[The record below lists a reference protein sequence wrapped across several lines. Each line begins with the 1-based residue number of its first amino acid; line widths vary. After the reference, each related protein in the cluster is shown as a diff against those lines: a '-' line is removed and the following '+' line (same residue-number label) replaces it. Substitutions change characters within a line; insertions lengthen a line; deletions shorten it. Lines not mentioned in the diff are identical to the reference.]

1 MNRDR
6 RIARTAS
13 LIALGALVL
22 VAASEA
28 TASEGDLVLLPDPRT
43 LIILVVLFGLMV
55 LPVNALI
62 FKPIF
67 RVLDERDEKVAGS
80 RRQADRLFAKADE
93 VLERYEQSLR
103 EVRQDAESGRKQTLE
118 RARADAAAKT
128 AEARSEAEREVVRSR
143 EEVAVAFSKA
153 RVTMQSQAQGLAAEV
168 AARALGRALS

>member
-1 MNRDR
+1 
-6 RIARTAS
+6 
-13 LIALGALVL
+13 
-22 VAASEA
+22 
-28 TASEGDLVLLPDPRT
+28 
-43 LIILVVLFGLMV
+43 
-55 LPVNALI
+55 VNALI